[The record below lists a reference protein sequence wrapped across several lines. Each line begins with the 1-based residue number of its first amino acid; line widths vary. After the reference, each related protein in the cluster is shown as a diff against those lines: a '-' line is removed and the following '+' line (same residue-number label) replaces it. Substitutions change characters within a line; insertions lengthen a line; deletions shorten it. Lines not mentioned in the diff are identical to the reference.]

1 MSEKPAYN
9 VYKGLQKPLIFKAF
23 KGKFIYYGLGVL
35 IGSLLIG
42 TILIVSISIYVGAIV
57 LVGGIIGGLLF
68 IASKQKKGLHSKD
81 KSKGIY
87 IVTNC
92 RISKFERR

>member
-1 MSEKPAYN
+1 MSEKPVYN

-35 IGSLLIG
+35 VGSLAIG
-42 TILIVSISIYVGAIV
+42 IILIVSISIYVGAIV

-68 IASKQKKGLHSKD
+68 IASKQKKGLHTKD